1 MNVNFA
7 KLCRRTGGY
16 KLAWLITLS
25 DPNDTIVLRVVNN
38 NANVSFGGHTYTA
51 STFNYLPGEAVHGM
65 DGGGTLDIAVTD
77 NSVIDMIEAYRSVKL
92 EVVGVLVDSAVTEIQ
107 GFSHTWGS
115 VSWDGKKASFT
126 FEKDEKLTMTFPA
139 VILDPSINR
148 GNAGSMTGAR
158 LPRANWISQG
168 GNVMVPKEEWIS
180 PGTGGGAIS

>member
-1 MNVNFA
+1 MNINFA
-7 KLCRRTGGY
+7 KLCRRTGGD

-25 DPNDTIVLRVVNN
+25 DTDDTIVLRVVNN
-38 NANVSFGGHTYTA
+38 NADVVYGGHTYTA

-65 DGGGTLDIAVTD
+65 DGGGTLDIVVTD
-77 NSVIDMIEAYRSVKL
+77 NAVVDIIETYRSVKL

-126 FEKDEKLTMTFPA
+126 FEKDEKLTMTFPS
-139 VILDPSINR
+139 ILLDPSINR

-158 LPRANWISQG
+158 IPSVNQR
-168 GNVMVPKEEWIS
+168 
-180 PGTGGGAIS
+180 